1 MSADD
6 QVDAV
11 PARRR
16 FPRWGGRVRVAAIIL
31 LVVLGVLLGVWSQRR
46 TIATHYVDQYLAEK
60 GVRATYGIA
69 DLGFGRQRLTDVA
82 IGDPARPDLVADW
95 IELNTDIGLSGA
107 SVGGVRAER
116 VRLRGR
122 LVAGKL
128 SLGALDRLLPPPS
141 GKPFALPALYADVA
155 DVRMRLETPQGVV
168 GLKLNG
174 RGRLDDGF
182 AGSLAAVSDRLA
194 VGGCVGERVAAAMAV
209 RASKA
214 APSLTGPV
222 RLGSVAC
229 GTTRV
234 AGVEADLTVALG
246 AALDRWKGEARLV
259 TQAAAHPLVRTVS
272 LAGRVSFDG
281 NAAATAGTVDIASG
295 RFAGADVSGAQ
306 ARVAGRY
313 RIGGGV
319 AFDDASVEVERV
331 AVAPRRLVALA
342 RLGSAGAGT
351 PVGPLAA
358 QLSSAVLAAGRSF
371 DASVQ
376 GSWRSGGPVLAN
388 SVLVTSASGLRASLG
403 DADLRYDPASGAVRV
418 AGTGE
423 VVGGGFPNL
432 TLRLA
437 QARAGAPVSGTVRLL
452 QPYVAGGASL
462 AFTPLTFSATPG
474 GNSRFATR
482 VTVSGPLGDGR
493 VEGLDVPLQGL
504 WNGRSRLAVNPD
516 CTAVAWQRLAVSGL
530 VLRPASLRM
539 CPILGALVSV
549 DGGRLSGGATIA
561 APRLAGALG
570 STSVTLAAS
579 GAQLRLA
586 DRGFAL
592 RDVAV
597 RLGAPER
604 VTRLDFGSLD
614 GKLVGSSV
622 AGTFAGGGGQIGNVP
637 LILSAAA
644 GQWGFRGG
652 RLALGGELD
661 VTDAATDPRFNLL
674 HARGVTLTLIDNRI
688 RVGGTLMTP
697 GKNVAISDIAILH
710 DLKSGLGSADLVV
723 PGLTFVEKGLQPD
736 DLTRLTVGVVANVV
750 GTVTGEGH
758 IRWNAQGVTSDGVFR
773 TGNTD
778 LAAALGPV
786 TGIATEI
793 RFTDLLNLQSA
804 AGQTATIKTINTGI
818 VVSDGAI
825 RYQTLPN
832 ARVSVE
838 SGRWPFAGGRLV
850 LEPTLLD
857 FSEAQE
863 RRMTLSVTG
872 MEAAKFLAQFEFD
885 NLAATGTFDGR
896 MPLVFDVDGGRIEGG
911 RLTVRP
917 GGGTI
922 AYLGEVSKENL
933 GVWGNLAFQAL
944 RSLRYQNLELIMNG
958 PLSGEMVTELR
969 FAGVGQ
975 GAGAKR
981 NFILDRL
988 QRLPF
993 VFNVRIKAPFRG
1005 LFDSARSFYD
1015 PSRLVER
1022 NLPALIQER
1031 DRQKALPAPQP
1042 VQPQESE
1049 TVR

>member
-1 MSADD
+1 M
-6 QVDAV
+6 

-16 FPRWGGRVRVAAIIL
+16 FPRCSGRVRVAAIIL
-31 LVVLGVLLGVWSQRR
+31 LVVLGVLLGMWSQRR
-46 TIATHYVDQYLAEK
+46 TIATHYIDDYLAAK

-69 DLGFGRQRLTDVA
+69 DLGFGRQRLTDVV

-107 SVGGVRAER
+107 SVGGMRAGR

-122 LVAGKL
+122 LVDGKL
-128 SLGALDRLLPPPS
+128 TLGALDRLLPPPS
-141 GKPFALPALYADVA
+141 GKPFSLPALNVDVA
-155 DVRMRLETPQGVV
+155 DARMRLETPQGLV

-182 AGSLAAVSDRLA
+182 AGSLAVVSDRLA
-194 VGGCVGERVAAAMAV
+194 VGGCVGENVAAAMAV
-209 RASKA
+209 RVTKA

-222 RLGSVAC
+222 RASSAMC

-234 AGVEADLTVALG
+234 AGVGADLTVALG
-246 AALDRWKGEARLV
+246 AALDRWTGEVRLA
-259 TQAAAHPLVRTVS
+259 TQAASHPLARTVS
-272 LAGRVSFDG
+272 LAGRMSFDG

-295 RFAGADVSGAQ
+295 RFAGTDVSGAR

-319 AFDDASVEVERV
+319 AFDDASVEVTQ
-331 AVAPRRLVALA
+331 ATIAPRRLAAVA
-342 RLGSAGAGT
+342 RLGATGAGT
-351 PVGPLAA
+351 PVGPLAV
-358 QLSSAVLAAGRSF
+358 QLSRAVLAAGRSF

-437 QARAGAPVSGTVRLL
+437 QARAGAPVRGTVRLR
-452 QPYVAGGASL
+452 QPYAAGGAHL

-474 GNSRFATR
+474 RDSRFATR
-482 VTVSGPLGDGR
+482 VTVSGPLADGR
-493 VEGLDVPLQGL
+493 VEGLEIPLQGL
-504 WNGRSRLAVNPD
+504 WNGRGRLVLNPD
-516 CTAVAWQRLAVSGL
+516 CAAVAWQRLAASGL
-530 VLRPASLRM
+530 TLRPASLRL
-539 CPILGALVSV
+539 CPIAGALVSL

-561 APRLAGALG
+561 APRLAGTLEN
-570 STSVTLAAS
+570 TPVTLAAS
-579 GAQLRLA
+579 GAQVRLS
-586 DRGFAL
+586 DQGFGL

-597 RLGAPER
+597 RIGSPER
-604 VTRLDFGSLD
+604 VTRLDFGSFD
-614 GKLVGSSV
+614 GKLIGSSV
-622 AGTFAGGGGQIGNVP
+622 VGTFAGGGGQIGTVP

-644 GQWGFRGG
+644 GRWGFRGG

-661 VTDAATDPRFNLL
+661 VTDAGADPRFNLL

-688 RVGGTLMTP
+688 RVGGTLVSP
-697 GKNVAISDIAILH
+697 GKNVAIADIAILH
-710 DLKSGLGSADLVV
+710 DLKSGSGSADLAV
-723 PGLTFVEKGLQPD
+723 PGIEFAEKGLQPD

-750 GTVTGEGH
+750 GTVTGEGR

-804 AGQTATIKTINTGI
+804 PGQVATIKTINTGI
-818 VVSDGAI
+818 VVSDGVI
-825 RYQTLPN
+825 RYQTLPD

-838 SGRWPFAGGRLV
+838 SGRWPFAGGSLV

-857 FSEAQE
+857 FSEARE

-872 MEAAKFLAQFEFD
+872 MEAAKFLTQFEFD
-885 NLAATGTFDGR
+885 NLNATGTFDGR
-896 MPLVFDVDGGRIEGG
+896 MPMVFDVDGGRIEDG

-922 AYLGEVSKENL
+922 AYMGEVSKEDL

-944 RSLRYQNLELIMNG
+944 RSLRYRDLELVMNG
-958 PLSGEMVTELR
+958 PLSGEMVTDLR

-993 VFNVRIKAPFRG
+993 VFNVRIRAPFRG

-1031 DRQKALPAPQP
+1031 DRQKAKS